1 MTGAAT
7 PHRLAEASALRGTYD
22 LIVVGAG
29 PSGMNAAITASQ
41 HGLSVLVVDRGHAE
55 GGQIYRNIAMASEAR
70 VQLLGPDYAKGA
82 ALVSAF
88 RRAGCDYLPEASVWF
103 LDKTPLVGLSA
114 GGISWVI
121 GCRHVI
127 LATGAMERPV
137 PIEGWTLPGVMTAGA
152 AQILL
157 KASGIVAK
165 GRVVIAGSGPLLWL
179 VASQYVKAGV
189 PPALVVDT
197 TPRKNLLRA
206 LSSLPDF
213 LRSGLAAKGAALIA
227 SVCKSTEV
235 VHGAQLRGIAEKDNR
250 RVLCY
255 RKGGRDAEAEF
266 DHLFLHHGLTPDVNL
281 PSSAGVRLEWD
292 GERAAF
298 ESQCDEWG
306 VTNIETIS
314 LAGDGAAIAGAD
326 SAWHDGAIAALEAC
340 RRLGQIDAAR
350 RDELARVH
358 RRGQRVAAQGRR
370 FLERLYRPQS
380 TIRRGEGNPVLC
392 RCEEITAGQLRDAL
406 ERLPIEGPNQWKAFS
421 RCGMGPC
428 QGRQCG
434 LAVSE
439 TIAVHLNRTM
449 DSVGY
454 YRLRPPVFPVS
465 LAELAG
471 MEEPPVHSGGN
482 DNR

>member
-1 MTGAAT
+1 MIGAAA
-7 PHRLAEASALRGTYD
+7 PHRLACASALRETYD

-29 PSGMNAAITASQ
+29 PSGMNAAIIASQ
-41 HGLSVLVVDRGHAE
+41 HGLSVLVVDRGHSE
-55 GGQIYRNIAMASEAR
+55 GGQIYRNIALAPEAR
-70 VQLLGPDYAKGA
+70 LQLLGPDYAKGA

-88 RRAGCDYLPEASVWF
+88 RHAGCDYLRQASVWF

-114 GGISWVI
+114 GGVSRMIC
-121 GCRHVI
+121 CRHVI

-157 KASGIVAK
+157 KANGIVSE
-165 GRVVIAGSGPLLWL
+165 GRVVMAGSGPLLWL

-206 LSSLPDF
+206 LPFLPGF

-227 SVCKSTEV
+227 SVRKASKII
-235 VHGAQLRGIAEKDNR
+235 HGARLRGIMENGSH
-250 RVLCY
+250 RVLRY
-255 RKGGRDAEAEF
+255 RKGGREVEVEF

-281 PSSAGVRLEWD
+281 PSLAGVRLEWN

-298 ESQCDEWG
+298 EPQRDEWG

-314 LAGDGAAIAGAD
+314 LAGDGAAIAGAE

-340 RRLGQIDAAR
+340 RRMGRIDAAK

-358 RRGQRVAAQGRR
+358 RREQRAAAQGRR
-370 FLERLYRPQS
+370 FLERLYRPES
-380 TIRRGEGNPVLC
+380 TIRRNEGNPVLC

-406 ERLPIEGPNQWKAFS
+406 EHLPIEGPNQWKAFS

-439 TIAVHLNRTM
+439 TIAGHLNMTM

-471 MEEPPVHSGGN
+471 MEEPRAHPGGN
-482 DNR
+482 ENR